1 VSDEISR
8 AREQYEAAA
17 AALQDS
23 LRRVVESEN
32 VAMRGIDYFLDQMAS
47 SLTAHAEHP
56 VEVRD
61 IAISLRSKAAAL
73 RRQPQEPIDVTVDPN
88 LPAGSGLV
96 PYATGTAFRLPDGFT
111 DVLSQVLEE
120 GNVIDLSAGL

>member
-1 VSDEISR
+1 VSDITLVDPAEFGVTVPDDMITVCEPAVR
-8 AREQYEAAA
+8 DQLAWPQ
-17 AALQDS
+17 LPQN
-23 LRRVVESEN
+23 VHKEN

-73 RRQPQEPIDVTVDPN
+73 RR
-88 LPAGSGLV
+88 
-96 PYATGTAFRLPDGFT
+96 GTP
-111 DVLSQVLEE
+111 
-120 GNVIDLSAGL
+120 

>member
-1 VSDEISR
+1 MSDEIRR
-8 AREQYEAAA
+8 AREQYEAAT
-17 AALQDS
+17 AALQDN

-32 VAMRGIDYFLDQMAS
+32 VAMRGIDCFLDQMAS

-73 RRQPQEPIDVTVDPN
+73 RR
-88 LPAGSGLV
+88 
-96 PYATGTAFRLPDGFT
+96 GTP
-111 DVLSQVLEE
+111 
-120 GNVIDLSAGL
+120 